1 MSADLLLQ
9 HVRPMAG
16 APVDVL
22 VTGGAIARVAAGLTA
37 PAGVPVI
44 DGGGGVLLRGL
55 VDAHMHLD
63 KTFWGLSWRP
73 HEAGPTTLERI
84 ENERRLRR
92 ELRLPPDVQAE
103 RLGRPAVSRGTLH
116 IPTPLGVDTEGGL
129 RNFQG
134 VMTAR
139 GRLPGPGSVPVGAVP

>member
-1 MSADLLLQ
+1 MSADLLLR

-22 VTGGAIARVAAGLTA
+22 VTGGAIARVAAGLAA

-44 DGGGGVLLRGL
+44 DGGGGVLLPGL

-73 HEAGPTTLERI
+73 HEAGPTPLERI
-84 ENERRLRR
+84 ENERRPRR
-92 ELRLPPDVQAE
+92 GPPRPPHRPAE
-103 RLGRPAVSRGTLH
+103 RAGRPGGGPRTP
-116 IPTPLGVDTEGGL
+116 PTPHPTGWGTPGRPPHPGG
-129 RNFQG
+129 
-134 VMTAR
+134 AR
-139 GRLPGPGSVPVGAVP
+139 APR

>member
-1 MSADLLLQ
+1 MSADLLLR
-9 HVRPMAG
+9 HARPRGG

-22 VTGGAIARVAAGLTA
+22 VTGGAIARVAAGLAA

-44 DGGGGVLLRGL
+44 DGGGGVLLPGL

-92 ELRLPPDVQAE
+92 EAPAPPPRHAGPAGGPAGEPGAPPHPTPPDGGTP
-103 RLGRPAVSRGTLH
+103 GR
-116 IPTPLGVDTEGGL
+116 
-129 RNFQG
+129 
-134 VMTAR
+134 
-139 GRLPGPGSVPVGAVP
+139 